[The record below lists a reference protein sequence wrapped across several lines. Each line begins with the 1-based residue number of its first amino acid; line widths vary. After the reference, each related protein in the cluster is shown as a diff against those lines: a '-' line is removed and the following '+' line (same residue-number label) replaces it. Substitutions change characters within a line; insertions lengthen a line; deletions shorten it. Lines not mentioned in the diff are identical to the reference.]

1 MRESARLLR
10 KLLVIGV
17 LAAGLAAPASAE
29 AASKPC
35 KRIVNPYAGTR
46 YEGSDLYRIRAT
58 NVSCRTARRVVR
70 RGHRKA
76 LADTP
81 DRYGIVR
88 VTYRRWKIAG
98 DLTGDHDHYFAT
110 APGGKRVTWLF

>member
-1 MRESARLLR
+1 VK
-10 KLLVIGV
+10 KLLVISVV
-17 LAAGLAAPASAE
+17 LAGLAVPAGAHAAP
-29 AASKPC
+29 KPC

-46 YEGSDLYRIRAT
+46 YEGSDLYRIRARKT
-58 NVSCRTARRVVR
+58 TCRTARRVVR

-88 VTYRRWKIAG
+88 VTYRRWTIAG